1 MDTLGLAFYRVC
13 VLCGKSSPAVVIF
26 ELLSRPSD
34 CDTLNQVALVLMDT
48 SCGLSALSCGSG
60 VFKEAQER
68 KWRGIKY
75 MYRSKPWSPAEFA
88 RKGMKTVWI
97 IFNRCILF
105 R

>member
-13 VLCGKSSPAVVIF
+13 VLCGKSSPAVIIF

-34 CDTLNQVALVLMDT
+34 WDTLNQVAVVLMDT
-48 SCGLSALSCGSG
+48 SCGSCGSG
-60 VFKEAQER
+60 VFKEVRER
-68 KWRGIKY
+68 KRRGIKY
-75 MYRSKPWSPAEFA
+75 MYRSNPWSPAEFA